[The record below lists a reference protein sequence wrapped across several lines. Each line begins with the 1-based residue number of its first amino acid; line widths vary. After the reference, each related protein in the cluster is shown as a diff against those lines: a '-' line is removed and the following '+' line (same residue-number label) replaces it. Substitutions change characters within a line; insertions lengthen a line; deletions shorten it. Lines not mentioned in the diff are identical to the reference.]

1 MSGDIGLRADSGG
14 ASTFV
19 SVILVAVVL
28 ILAVTF
34 WTVVLGIG
42 SNPSGGA
49 PQGAFDTESGDDEL
63 VLKHAG
69 GETIS
74 PDDTSYVSITGNENI
89 TVDWND
95 DVTNGTARPSD
106 REAVVTEPITSGAE
120 IAVVT
125 GASLEESLSFVWF
138 AVDGTGYTLL
148 DDMKPPDGT
157 GVDGG
162 GNPGNS
168 DS

>member
-1 MSGDIGLRADSGG
+1 
-14 ASTFV
+14 
-19 SVILVAVVL
+19 
-28 ILAVTF
+28 VTAGPVDPRRHP
-34 WTVVLGIG
+34 TPL
-42 SNPSGGA
+42 SP
-49 PQGAFDTESGDDEL
+49 
-63 VLKHAG
+63 AG
-69 GETIS
+69 GSDPTAERHSSAARS
-74 PDDTSYVSITGNENI
+74 PDDTDYVSITGNGNI

-95 DVTNGTARPSD
+95 NVTNGTARPGD